1 LGGKSWFSVLDQGNR
16 HTVAPLQP
24 IVTTAPFQ
32 LISIDF
38 VHLEQSYGGYQYI
51 LVVVD
56 HFTKYSQAYPTKNK
70 TGVTAADIIFNDFIQ
85 RFGVPKKN
93 PLRHGRGV

>member
-1 LGGKSWFSVLDQGNR
+1 MRKDFDHFVHHVCRSLKKKQSSR

-32 LISIDF
+32 IVFIDF
-38 VHLEQSYGGYQYI
+38 VHLEQSSGGYQYI

-56 HFTKYSQAYPTKNK
+56 HFTKYT
-70 TGVTAADIIFNDFIQ
+70 
-85 RFGVPKKN
+85 
-93 PLRHGRGV
+93 